1 MRKIGFYQG
10 CCFQGPDAHMFDT
23 LKKVFSD
30 LGVDLKLLEK
40 TTCCGGN
47 TIDEANRYLVYSIN
61 ARNIALAENEGLDLL
76 VTCNTCYMVL
86 AKTKH
91 ALDNNPQLR
100 EEINERLAEEG
111 LEYKGTAKI
120 WHILPYLLE
129 EVGIEKIKEKVKKPL
144 NGWKIATY
152 YGCHIKYPKE
162 VADVDSEDPKGLEE
176 LISALGGEPIKDYEG
191 KDVCCGYHAYY
202 TNKEVALKKV
212 VKAPQ
217 GAKKAGA
224 EVLVTPCP
232 LCFKAQDIYQDMA
245 QAEEQKV
252 PSIYLPEILAYALGY
267 GPEEAGLTYHII
279 PINKISVNVSSTG

>member
-1 MRKIGFYQG
+1 MKKIGFYQG
-10 CCFQGPDAHMFDT
+10 CCFQGPDAHMFDI
-23 LKKVFSD
+23 LKKVFAD
-30 LGVDLKLLEK
+30 LDVDIQLLEK

-47 TIDEANRYLVYSIN
+47 TIDEANRFLVYSIN
-61 ARNIALAENEGLDLL
+61 ARNIALAEKEGLDLL

-91 ALDNNPQLR
+91 ALDNDPELK
-100 EEINERLAEEG
+100 EEINKLLAEEG

-129 EVGIEKIKEKVKKPL
+129 EVGIEKIKERVKRPL
-144 NGWKIATY
+144 KGWKIATY

-162 VADVDSEDPKGLEE
+162 TAVVDADNPEGLEE
-176 LISALGGEPIKDYEG
+176 LIEALGAEAIADYEG

-202 TNKEVALKKV
+202 TNKEVSLKKV
-212 VKAPQ
+212 VKAPE

-245 QAEEQKV
+245 ENKPNV

-267 GPEEAGLTYHII
+267 DAKESGLSYHII
-279 PINKISVNVSSTG
+279 PVEKIVTGLASH

>member
-1 MRKIGFYQG
+1 MKKVGFYQG

-23 LKKVFSD
+23 LKKVFAD
-30 LGVDLKLLEK
+30 LDVDIELLER

-47 TIDEANRYLVYSIN
+47 TIDEANRFLVYSIN
-61 ARNIALAENEGLDLL
+61 ARNIALAEKEGLDML

-91 ALDNNPQLR
+91 ALDTDPELK
-100 EEINERLAEEG
+100 EEINKLLAEEG

-120 WHILPYLLE
+120 WHILPFLLE
-129 EVGIEKIKEKVKKPL
+129 EVGLDKIKQKVKRPL
-144 NGWKIATY
+144 RGWKIATY

-162 VADVDSEDPKGLEE
+162 VAVVDSEDPQGLEE
-176 LISALGGEPIKDYEG
+176 LIEALGGEPIKDYEG
-191 KDVCCGYHAYY
+191 KDVCCGYHSFY
-202 TNKEVALKKV
+202 TNKDIALKKV

-217 GAKKAGA
+217 GAKQAGA

-245 QAEEQKV
+245 PTQEKV
-252 PSIYLPEILAYALGY
+252 PSVYLPELLAYALGY
-267 GPEEAGLTYHII
+267 DAKEAGLSYHII
-279 PINKISVNVSSTG
+279 PIDKISVKTSASH

>member
-1 MRKIGFYQG
+1 MKKVGFYQG

-23 LKKVFSD
+23 LKKVFAD
-30 LGVDLKLLEK
+30 LDVDIELLER

-47 TIDEANRYLVYSIN
+47 TIDEANRFLVYSIN
-61 ARNIALAENEGLDLL
+61 ARNIALAEKEGLDML

-91 ALDNNPQLR
+91 ALDTDPELK
-100 EEINERLAEEG
+100 EEINKLLAEEG

-120 WHILPYLLE
+120 WHILPFLLE
-129 EVGIEKIKEKVKKPL
+129 EVGLDKIKQKVKRPL
-144 NGWKIATY
+144 RGWKIATY

-162 VADVDSEDPKGLEE
+162 VAVVDSEDPQGLEE
-176 LISALGGEPIKDYEG
+176 LIEALGGEPIKDYEG
-191 KDVCCGYHAYY
+191 KDVCCGYHSFY
-202 TNKEVALKKV
+202 TNKDIALKKV

-217 GAKKAGA
+217 GAKQAGA

-245 QAEEQKV
+245 PTQEKV
-252 PSIYLPEILAYALGY
+252 PSVYLPELLAYALGY
-267 GPEEAGLTYHII
+267 DAKEAGLSYHII
-279 PINKISVNVSSTG
+279 PIDKISVKTPASH

>member
-1 MRKIGFYQG
+1 MKTVGFYQG

-23 LKKVFSD
+23 LKKVFAD
-30 LGVDLKLLEK
+30 LDVDIKLLEK

-47 TIDEANRYLVYSIN
+47 TIDEANKFLVYSIN
-61 ARNIALAENEGLDLL
+61 ARNIALAEKEGLDLL

-91 ALDNNPQLR
+91 ALDNDPNLK
-100 EEINERLAEEG
+100 EEINKLLAEEG

-120 WHILPYLLE
+120 WHILPFLLE
-129 EVGIEKIKEKVKKPL
+129 EVGIEKIKERVKRPL
-144 NGWKIATY
+144 KGWKIATY

-162 VADVDSEDPKGLEE
+162 VAVVDSEDPQGLEE
-176 LISALGGEPIKDYEG
+176 LIEALGGEPIKDYEG
-191 KDVCCGYHAYY
+191 KDVCCGYHSYY
-202 TNKEVALKKV
+202 TNKEIALKKV

-217 GAKKAGA
+217 GAKQAGA

-245 QAEEQKV
+245 ETEQKV

-267 GPEEAGLTYHII
+267 DAKEAGLSYHII
-279 PINKISVNVSSTG
+279 PIDKISVNVSSH

>member
-1 MRKIGFYQG
+1 MKQVGFYQG

-23 LKKVFSD
+23 LKKVFAD
-30 LGVDLKLLEK
+30 LDVDIKLLEK

-47 TIDEANRYLVYSIN
+47 TIDEANRFLVYSIN
-61 ARNIALAENEGLDLL
+61 ARNIALAEKEGLDML

-91 ALDNNPQLR
+91 ALDTDPELK
-100 EEINERLAEEG
+100 EEINKLLAEEG

-120 WHILPYLLE
+120 WHILPFLLE
-129 EVGIEKIKEKVKKPL
+129 EVGLEKIKERVKRPL
-144 NGWKIATY
+144 KGWKIATY

-162 VADVDSEDPKGLEE
+162 IAVVDSEDPEGLEE
-176 LISALGGEPIKDYEG
+176 LIEALGGEPIKDYEG
-191 KDVCCGYHAYY
+191 KDVCCGYHSFY
-202 TNKEVALKKV
+202 TNKDIALKKV

-217 GAKKAGA
+217 GAKQAGA

-245 QAEEQKV
+245 PTQEKV
-252 PSIYLPEILAYALGY
+252 PSVYLPELLAYALGY
-267 GPEEAGLTYHII
+267 DAKEAGLSYHII
-279 PINKISVNVSSTG
+279 PIDKISVKAPASH

>member
-1 MRKIGFYQG
+1 
-10 CCFQGPDAHMFDT
+10 MFDT
-23 LKKVFSD
+23 LKKVFAD
-30 LGVDLKLLEK
+30 LDVDIKLLEK

-47 TIDEANRYLVYSIN
+47 TIDESNRFLVYSIN
-61 ARNIALAENEGLDLL
+61 ARNIALAEKEGLDIL

-91 ALDNNPQLR
+91 ALDNDPELK
-100 EEINERLAEEG
+100 EEINKLLAEEG

-120 WHILPYLLE
+120 WHILPFLLE
-129 EVGIEKIKEKVKKPL
+129 EVGIEKIKEKVKRPL
-144 NGWKIATY
+144 KGWKIATY

-162 VADVDSEDPKGLEE
+162 IAVVDSEDPQGLEE
-176 LISALGGEPIKDYEG
+176 LIQALGGEPIKEYEG
-191 KDVCCGYHAYY
+191 KDVCCGYHSFY
-202 TNKEVALKKV
+202 TNKDIAIKKV

-224 EVLVTPCP
+224 EMLVTPCP

-245 QAEEQKV
+245 LTEEKV

-267 GPEEAGLTYHII
+267 DAKEAGLSYHII
-279 PINKISVNVSSTG
+279 PIDKISVNTPVSH